1 MKHLFAFLAFVLIA
15 TLTLSAAEKPSATVN
30 VTVLR
35 EANGKP
41 VRNASVIFH
50 SVTKEGKQRNDEF
63 QLKTD
68 AEGKAA
74 LSGLQFG
81 KYRVQVIAEHLQTYG
96 NDLEVTEPQKDLV
109 IKMKTPQAQ
118 YSIY

>member
-1 MKHLFAFLAFVLIA
+1 MKQVLSV
-15 TLTLSAAEKPSATVN
+15 LTVLLLMALSLCAGEKQTATVN
-30 VTVLR
+30 VTVVR
-35 EANGKP
+35 ETNGKP

-50 SVTKEGKQRNDEF
+50 SVNKEGKQRNDEF

-68 AEGKAA
+68 EDGKAA
-74 LSGLQFG
+74 LEGLQFG

-96 NDLEVTEPQKDLV
+96 DDLDISAAEKDLM
-109 IKMKTPQAQ
+109 IKMKAPQKQ